1 MSRFIPLLWQPDWRL
16 ASLLLVLSAFG
27 YAPSVSAAEAAI
39 PVWQVSA
46 SQKPGVFVAD
56 AVVEAVRDAKISSQV
71 AGRITRLGV
80 VAGDKVSAGSALL
93 SVDTSVVQQ
102 QLAASQAQLA
112 QTQAQAAVARSEFE
126 RAQLLF
132 KKNYLSQSA
141 LDQSGAQLKAADAQV
156 KALQAQLASMQ
167 AQTALHSIKA
177 PFNGVVAQVLVSLG
191 DSANPGQPLLSLYD
205 PSALRLS
212 AQIPESIAQRLLTDQ
227 APQLALNR
235 TQNQADIQAE
245 NQSIQGLSAAAAA
258 ALRPQVLPA
267 VDPQS
272 RTVTVRVALPAG
284 ITALSPGQAGKLS
297 LPLRADSP
305 AEASKAAASAAQIWI
320 PQAAVAHRGELTA
333 VYVQIK
339 PEEFRLR
346 QVRLGKTQGQQVQV
360 LSGLLGQEK
369 IALEPIAAAR
379 STQHANP

>member
-1 MSRFIPLLWQPDWRL
+1 MSRFIPLLWQPNWRL

-71 AGRITRLGV
+71 AGRITRLAV

-141 LDQSGAQLKAADAQV
+141 LDQSSAQLKAADAQV

-227 APQLALNR
+227 APQLALN
-235 TQNQADIQAE
+235 QADNQA
-245 NQSIQGLSAAAAA
+245 IQGLSAAAAA
-258 ALRPQVLPA
+258 ALRLQVLPA

-305 AEASKAAASAAQIWI
+305 AEASKAAANAAQIWI
-320 PQAAVAHRGELTA
+320 PQAAVVHRGELTA

>member
-16 ASLLLVLSAFG
+16 ASLLLALSAFG

-102 QLAASQAQLA
+102 QVAASQAQLA

-141 LDQSGAQLKAADAQV
+141 LDQSSAQLKAADAQV

-227 APQLALNR
+227 APQLALN
-235 TQNQADIQAE
+235 QADNQA
-245 NQSIQGLSAAAAA
+245 IQGLSAAAA
-258 ALRPQVLPA
+258 LRLQVLPA

-320 PQAAVAHRGELTA
+320 PQAAVVHRGELTA

>member
-16 ASLLLVLSAFG
+16 ASLLLALSAFG

-141 LDQSGAQLKAADAQV
+141 LDQSSAQLKAADAQV

-227 APQLALNR
+227 APQLALN
-235 TQNQADIQAE
+235 QADNQA
-245 NQSIQGLSAAAAA
+245 IQGLSAAAAA
-258 ALRPQVLPA
+258 ALRLQVLPA

-284 ITALSPGQAGKLS
+284 IAALSPGQAGKLS

-320 PQAAVAHRGELTA
+320 PQAAVVHRGELTA

>member
-1 MSRFIPLLWQPDWRL
+1 MSRFIPLLWRPDWRL

-27 YAPSVSAAEAAI
+27 YALSVSAAEAAI
-39 PVWQVSA
+39 PVWQVST

-141 LDQSGAQLKAADAQV
+141 LDQSSAQLKAADAQV

-227 APQLALNR
+227 APQLALN
-235 TQNQADIQAE
+235 QADNQA
-245 NQSIQGLSAAAAA
+245 IQGLSAAAA
-258 ALRPQVLPA
+258 LRLQVLPA

-305 AEASKAAASAAQIWI
+305 AEASKAAANAAQIWI
-320 PQAAVAHRGELTA
+320 PQAAVVHRGELTA
-333 VYVQIK
+333 VYVQTK

>member
-1 MSRFIPLLWQPDWRL
+1 MSRFIPLLWRPDWRL

-27 YAPSVSAAEAAI
+27 YALSVSAAEAAI

-71 AGRITRLGV
+71 AGRITRLAV
-80 VAGDKVSAGSALL
+80 VAGDKVNAGSALL

-102 QLAASQAQLA
+102 QVAASQAQLA

-141 LDQSGAQLKAADAQV
+141 LDQSSAQLKAADAQV

-227 APQLALNR
+227 APQLALN
-235 TQNQADIQAE
+235 QADNQA
-245 NQSIQGLSAAAAA
+245 IQGLSAAAAA
-258 ALRPQVLPA
+258 ALRLQVLPA

-305 AEASKAAASAAQIWI
+305 AEASKAAQIWI
-320 PQAAVAHRGELTA
+320 PQAAVVHRGELTA